1 MRNSLLM
8 FLLAVPGLPVPS
20 PGPGHAI
27 VARIGD
33 AEILGTIG
41 SFDANEGE
49 AAKLGTTKAQL
60 SDVKAYAKLLLTDH
74 QRSQAT
80 VLRLSKQLHLAPIL
94 PSDSSI
100 TRAHKAEMD
109 QLNLISAGE
118 FDKAFMQNMVA
129 DHKMMLGKID
139 SILRPAATRVQIKS
153 MLRTLRPLL
162 AAHLAQGQAWLDK
175 QKP

>member
-1 MRNSLLM
+1 MTGA
-8 FLLAVPGLPVPS
+8 AVPLT
-20 PGPGHAI
+20 GPGHTA
-27 VARIGD
+27 VVRIGD

-49 AAKLGTTKAQL
+49 AAKLGTTKAQAA
-60 SDVKAYAKLLLTDH
+60 DVKSYARLLLADH
-74 QRSQAT
+74 QRSQANI
-80 VLRLSKQLHLAPIL
+80 LRLSKQLHMQPIL
-94 PSDSSI
+94 PADSSI

-109 QLNLISAGE
+109 QLNLMSAAE

-139 SILRPAATRVQIKS
+139 SVLRPAATRVQVKRI
-153 MLRTLRPLL
+153 LRTLRPVI
-162 AAHLAQGQAWLDK
+162 AAHLARGQAWLNK